1 MSEINNCLL
10 PDDLYYSVADNVWV
24 KLLEDGTA
32 RIGMTDIAQTMAGA
46 IIHCRPQKAGK
57 EVKKGRSLAT
67 VESGKWVGPV
77 KSPLNGTVV
86 EANAQVEAD
95 PGLLNKSPYKEGW
108 IVRLKPSDGPGDLA
122 ALVQGQAAADGFRA
136 YMAEKGLAACI
147 HCEGF
152 SG

>member
-1 MSEINNCLL
+1 MSEVNNCML
-10 PDDLYYSVADNVWV
+10 PEDLYYSVADNVWAKV
-24 KLLEDGTA
+24 LDDGTV
-32 RIGMTDIAQTMAGA
+32 RVGMTDIAQTMAGA

-108 IVRLKPSDGPGDLA
+108 IVRIQPSAFEEEKGGLLP
-122 ALVQGQAAADGFRA
+122 AAAAVERFKVF
-136 YMAEKGLAACI
+136 MAEKNLAACI

-152 SG
+152 TG

>member
-1 MSEINNCLL
+1 MSEVNNCLL

-24 KLLEDGTA
+24 KMLDDGTA

-77 KSPLNGTVV
+77 KSPLSGTIV
-86 EANAQVEAD
+86 EANPRVESEPAI
-95 PGLLNKSPYKEGW
+95 LNKSPYQEGW
-108 IVRLKPSDGPGDLA
+108 IVRLKPVDAQADLA
-122 ALVQGQAAADGFRA
+122 ALTQGQAAVEGFRA

-152 SG
+152 TG

>member
-1 MSEINNCLL
+1 
-10 PDDLYYSVADNVWV
+10 
-24 KLLEDGTA
+24 
-32 RIGMTDIAQTMAGA
+32 MAGA